1 MDVPFSKIEEEYRP
15 NIEDTDE
22 MLNIKEKF
30 FNLSEAERRIFMVYM
45 DEGTYSGV
53 AKFFGVSCPT
63 AKKYIK
69 RILQKFQ

>member
-1 MDVPFSKIEEEYRP
+1 MDVPFSKIEEEYKP

-22 MLNIKEKF
+22 MLAIKEKF
-30 FNLSEAERRIFMVYM
+30 FSLTEPERRIFMVYM

-53 AKFFGVSCPT
+53 AKFFKVSCPT

-69 RILQKFQ
+69 RIIEKLK